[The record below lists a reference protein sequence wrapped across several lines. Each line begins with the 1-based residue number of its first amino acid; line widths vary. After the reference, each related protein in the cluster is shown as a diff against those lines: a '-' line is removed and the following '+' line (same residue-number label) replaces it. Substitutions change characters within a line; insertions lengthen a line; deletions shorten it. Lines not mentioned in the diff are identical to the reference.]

1 MHNGVFPDLISVLN
15 FYNNGGGKGRGLNV
29 ANQTLSE
36 DKLNLSDL
44 EKQQLIAFIESLTES
59 VPVEIPP
66 TKLPPSSIKSLNTR
80 VIHGLY

>member
-1 MHNGVFPDLISVLN
+1 MHNGVFPDLKSVID

-36 DKLNLSDL
+36 DRLNLSDL
-44 EKQQLIAFIESLTES
+44 EKQQLIEFIGSLTES
-59 VPVEIPP
+59 FPIESPP
-66 TKLPPSSIKSLNTR
+66 TKLPSSSIKSLNKR